1 MKKYEEFTQE
11 ISDLDASG
19 LQKLLTKEI
28 IKALEPKLVARQ
40 LLAEDAKLVGTGGHT
55 RTFRKRTSVNAFAF
69 AEGADIAAISPE
81 IVYSTIDVKPSNF
94 GAGETI
100 TGDAIDAADFN
111 IINDTKEAIADAMAR
126 RADERCLFGTHSVT
140 DFEGIVGVKVIEDIS
155 LSGTNWDGT
164 INEKQL
170 EYGMDRTGAFKKGL
184 VKVMEVKFSNAVLT
198 PGVDYQI
205 DFYKGWIKMIPT
217 PDAAMSGAQLSLKY
231 EITDKQVVD
240 VTSATVMDYNA
251 IVDARG
257 KIVAK
262 QGQPTTLL
270 IHPNEQVDLLKDE
283 KFIDASRYGA
293 REPILNGEIGLLAG
307 LRVLVSTQQY
317 QGVGLVVEKGAR
329 MGYYVIKKRLT
340 TKVDKLEKKAND
352 IFIGVWEKSFIGI
365 INDDLIAVITNAQ
378 TEAYHKP

>member
-1 MKKYEEFTQE
+1 
-11 ISDLDASG
+11 
-19 LQKLLTKEI
+19 
-28 IKALEPKLVARQ
+28 
-40 LLAEDAKLVGTGGHT
+40 
-55 RTFRKRTSVNAFAF
+55 
-69 AEGADIAAISPE
+69 
-81 IVYSTIDVKPSNF
+81 
-94 GAGETI
+94 
-100 TGDAIDAADFN
+100 
-111 IINDTKEAIADAMAR
+111 
-126 RADERCLFGTHSVT
+126 
-140 DFEGIVGVKVIEDIS
+140 
-155 LSGTNWDGT
+155 
-164 INEKQL
+164 
-170 EYGMDRTGAFKKGL
+170 
-184 VKVMEVKFSNAVLT
+184 MEVKFSNAVLT